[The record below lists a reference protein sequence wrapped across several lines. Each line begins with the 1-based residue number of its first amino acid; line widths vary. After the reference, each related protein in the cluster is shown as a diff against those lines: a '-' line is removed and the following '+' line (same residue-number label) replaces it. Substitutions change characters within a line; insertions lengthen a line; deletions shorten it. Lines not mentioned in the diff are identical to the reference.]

1 MHIAQKEALVK
12 ISKNDIYSKLFGFNP
27 STLYRWRES
36 EEERPVLGLIDNVF
50 TLSELKEWV
59 EDKVIP
65 ARFQVLSEQKA
76 INVYARDKYLSIFIS
91 PLGSL
96 GDTINKDFMDFYFNV
111 LVFAKDKIEDQAIF
125 EPFDIQRSSLLYST
139 KNNFT
144 YTPPENEIIPKFEVG
159 LERLGQFDCYTNQ
172 FLYSNLMQEFNPMI
186 QIDMDHLDLDQKV
199 EAYLHTMLFKLY
211 HTHTDK
217 NSKEK
222 RELFIEI
229 VEMLYMSVQ
238 KVNQKEGLES
248 APILNL
254 SADDISLDQLLKKDF
269 KLVQKEFDKIL
280 QSIEVA

>member
-1 MHIAQKEALVK
+1 VK

-27 STLYRWRES
+27 STLYRWREN

-59 EDKVIP
+59 EDKIIP

-96 GDTINKDFMDFYFNV
+96 GDTINKEFMDFYFNV
-111 LVFAKDKIEDQAIF
+111 LVFAKDKIEDQAVF

-139 KNNFT
+139 KSNFT

-159 LERLGQFDCYTNQ
+159 LERLGHFDCYANQ
-172 FLYSNLMQEFNPMI
+172 FLYSNLMQDFNPMI
-186 QIDMDHLDLDQKV
+186 QIDMDHLERDQKV
-199 EAYLHTMLFKLY
+199 EAYLHTMLFRLY
-211 HTHTDK
+211 SAHVDK
-217 NSKEK
+217 TAEEK

-229 VEMLYMSVQ
+229 VETLYMSVQ
-238 KVNQKEGLES
+238 KGNSKDGLES

-254 SADDISLDQLLKKDF
+254 SANDISLDQLLKKDF
-269 KLVQKEFDKIL
+269 RLVQKEFDKIL
-280 QSIEVA
+280 QAIEVA

>member
-1 MHIAQKEALVK
+1 MK

-27 STLYRWRES
+27 STLYRWREN

-59 EDKVIP
+59 EDKIIP

-76 INVYARDKYLSIFIS
+76 INVYAREKYLSIFTS

-111 LVFAKDKIEDQAIF
+111 LVFAKDKIEDQAVF

-139 KNNFT
+139 KSNFT
-144 YTPPENEIIPKFEVG
+144 YTSPGNEIIPKFEVG
-159 LERLGQFDCYTNQ
+159 LERLGHFDCYANQ
-172 FLYSNLMQEFNPMI
+172 FLYSNLMQDFNPMI
-186 QIDMDHLDLDQKV
+186 QIDMDHLERDQKV
-199 EAYLHTMLFKLY
+199 EAYLHTMLFRLY
-211 HTHTDK
+211 SAHVDK
-217 NSKEK
+217 SAEEK

-229 VEMLYMSVQ
+229 VETLYMSVQ
-238 KVNQKEGLES
+238 KGNSKDGLES

-254 SADDISLDQLLKKDF
+254 SANDISLDQLLKKDF

-280 QSIEVA
+280 QAIEVA

>member
-1 MHIAQKEALVK
+1 MK

-27 STLYRWRES
+27 STLYRWREN

-59 EDKVIP
+59 EDKIIP

-96 GDTINKDFMDFYFNV
+96 GDTINKEFMDFYFNV
-111 LVFAKDKIEDQAIF
+111 LVFAKDKIEDQAVF
-125 EPFDIQRSSLLYST
+125 EPFDIQRSSLLCST

-144 YTPPENEIIPKFEVG
+144 YTPPENEMIPKFEVG
-159 LERLGQFDCYTNQ
+159 LERLGHFDCYANQ
-172 FLYSNLMQEFNPMI
+172 FLYSNLMQDFNPMI
-186 QIDMDHLDLDQKV
+186 QIDMDHLERDQKV
-199 EAYLHTMLFKLY
+199 EAYLHTMLFRLY
-211 HTHTDK
+211 STHVDK
-217 NSKEK
+217 TAKEK

-229 VEMLYMSVQ
+229 VETLYMSVQ
-238 KVNQKEGLES
+238 KGNSKDGLES

-254 SADDISLDQLLKKDF
+254 SANDISLDQLLKKDF

-280 QSIEVA
+280 QAIKVA

>member
-1 MHIAQKEALVK
+1 MK

-27 STLYRWRES
+27 STLYRWREN

-59 EDKVIP
+59 EDKIIP
-65 ARFQVLSEQKA
+65 VRFQVLSEQKA
-76 INVYARDKYLSIFIS
+76 INVYARDKYLSIFIG

-96 GDTINKDFMDFYFNV
+96 GDTINKDFMDFYFNA

-139 KNNFT
+139 KSNFT

-159 LERLGQFDCYTNQ
+159 LERLGHFDCYANQ
-172 FLYSNLMQEFNPMI
+172 FLYSNLMQDFNPMI
-186 QIDMDHLDLDQKV
+186 QIDMDHLERDQKV
-199 EAYLHTMLFKLY
+199 EAYLHTMLFRLY
-211 HTHTDK
+211 SAHVDK
-217 NSKEK
+217 TAEEK
-222 RELFIEI
+222 RELFLEI
-229 VEMLYMSVQ
+229 VETLYMSVQ
-238 KVNQKEGLES
+238 KRNSKDGLES

-254 SADDISLDQLLKKDF
+254 SANDISLDQLLKKDF

-280 QSIEVA
+280 QAIEVA

>member
-1 MHIAQKEALVK
+1 MK

-27 STLYRWRES
+27 STLYRWREN

-59 EDKVIP
+59 EDKIIP

-96 GDTINKDFMDFYFNV
+96 GDTINKEFMDFYFNV
-111 LVFAKDKIEDQAIF
+111 LVFAKDKIEDQAVF

-139 KNNFT
+139 KSNFT

-159 LERLGQFDCYTNQ
+159 LERLGHFDCYANQ
-172 FLYSNLMQEFNPMI
+172 FLYSNLMQDFNPMI
-186 QIDMDHLDLDQKV
+186 QIDMDHLERDQKV
-199 EAYLHTMLFKLY
+199 EAYLHTMLFRLY
-211 HTHTDK
+211 SAHVDK
-217 NSKEK
+217 TAEEK

-229 VEMLYMSVQ
+229 VETLYMSVQ
-238 KVNQKEGLES
+238 KGNSKDGLES

-254 SADDISLDQLLKKDF
+254 SANDISLDQLLKKDF
-269 KLVQKEFDKIL
+269 RLVQKEFDKIL
-280 QSIEVA
+280 QAIEVA

>member
-1 MHIAQKEALVK
+1 MK

-27 STLYRWRES
+27 STLYRWREN

-59 EDKVIP
+59 EDKIIP

-96 GDTINKDFMDFYFNV
+96 GDTINKEFMDFYFNV
-111 LVFAKDKIEDQAIF
+111 LVFAKDKIEDQAVF

-139 KNNFT
+139 KSNFT

-159 LERLGQFDCYTNQ
+159 LERLGHFDCYANQ
-172 FLYSNLMQEFNPMI
+172 FLYSNLMQDFNPMI
-186 QIDMDHLDLDQKV
+186 QIDMDHLERDQKV
-199 EAYLHTMLFKLY
+199 EAYLHTMLFRLY
-211 HTHTDK
+211 SAHVDK
-217 NSKEK
+217 TAEEK

-229 VEMLYMSVQ
+229 VETLYMSVQ
-238 KVNQKEGLES
+238 KGNSKDGLES

-254 SADDISLDQLLKKDF
+254 SANDISLDQLLKKDF

-280 QSIEVA
+280 QAIEVA